1 MGVQIPPGLPIKRF
15 TADVNGEGNK
25 VMMNKIK
32 EFFREVKIE
41 IKKVV
46 YPSKE
51 ELIGSTWVVIVTSI
65 VISLFLGIVDLSL
78 SKLVKIA
85 LR

>member
-1 MGVQIPPGLPIKRF
+1 MV
-15 TADVNGEGNK
+15 E
-25 VMMNKIK
+25 KIK

-46 YPSKE
+46 YPSRE
-51 ELIGSTWVVIVTSI
+51 ELMGSTWVVIITAI
-65 VISLFLGIVDLSL
+65 VISVFLGIVDLGL
-78 SKLVKIA
+78 SKLVKVA